1 MIEDSIIPAILG
13 RPTFASLVVS
23 NSIAFADL
31 ESTFP
36 AASYSGRY
44 AVVVINGMNV
54 LMQSNGAS
62 WGPAN
67 GQCTLYISGT
77 GYGIMPSGTI
87 STGASGHFVSGT
99 AFPYTYSSGLWMYI
113 VSAGTTPA
121 LAAGFYWCVFSNTTT
136 CTIYTNG
143 PGSAA
148 YNFTVGAATT
158 GSTSE
163 ITARSVTIPAGLIG
177 ASGQLVCD
185 SLASI
190 SGTSS
195 QKSVRFRLGAPALC
209 LGATSTNTQLS
220 LFGKVI
226 TQNATASVQYSNPA
240 FSGST
245 SSSTLTRTTVDTSA
259 ATTYTLT
266 LQMGTATDFIINH
279 SFRLDLYK

>member
-23 NSIAFADL
+23 YSIAFADL

-54 LMQSNGAS
+54 LMQSDGTA
-62 WGPAN
+62 WKPAN
-67 GQCTLYISGT
+67 GQCTLDISGT

-99 AFPYTYSSGLWMYI
+99 ALPHTYSEGLWMYI

-121 LAAGFYWCVFSNTTT
+121 LTAGFYWCVFSNTTT

-163 ITARSVTIPAGLIG
+163 ITMRTVSLPGGLMG
-177 ASGQLVCD
+177 NYGQLVWDMSYSQLGSTTRTMKLKLGGLTCL
-185 SLASI
+185 SYGNS
-190 SGTSS
+190 SGTIYNI
-195 QKSVRFRLGAPALC
+195 
-209 LGATSTNTQLS
+209 TNNGTIS
-220 LFGKVI
+220 NSG
-226 TQNATASVQYSNPA
+226 SGVQYSK
-240 FSGST
+240 SGIGAILPT
-245 SSSTLTRTTVDTSA
+245 AVIRTTADTTANLDFVMTMQLGA
-259 ATTYTLT
+259 ATETMISHHL
-266 LQMGTATDFIINH
+266 LLN
-279 SFRLDLYK
+279 LYK

>member
-1 MIEDSIIPAILG
+1 MSRSNLDDGETLETTWANAPDATLNNGLTIAVTGVAGSPIMM
-13 RPTFASLVVS
+13 VS
-23 NSIAFADL
+23 NGS
-31 ESTFP
+31 EWVP
-36 AASYSGRY
+36 
-44 AVVVINGMNV
+44 V
-54 LMQSNGAS
+54 
-62 WGPAN
+62 N
-67 GQCTLYISGT
+67 GQCTLSVSGT

-148 YNFTVGAATT
+148 YDFTVGAATT

-163 ITARSVTIPAGLIG
+163 LTARSVTIPAGLMG
-177 ASGQLVCD
+177 ANGQLVCD
-185 SLASI
+185 SLTSI
-190 SGTSS
+190 SATT
-195 QKSVRFRLGAPALC
+195 SVRALRTRFSGSLLC
-209 LGATSTNTQLS
+209 TQTTASNTLLSYSGRAT
-220 LFGKVI
+220 
-226 TQNATASVQYSNPA
+226 TQNVTESLQYSNPV
-240 FSGST
+240 FTGST
-245 SSSTLTRTTVDTSA
+245 STSTLTRTTVDTSA

-266 LQMGTATDFIINH
+266 LQMGTATDFLINQ